1 MLETTMFVGVD
12 KDKWIR
18 TRFEGVTETEVQL
31 PSSNSLPIVTKKT
44 IVNEMTVR
52 DIPLSETLRTSL
64 ANLLTDLLSV
74 MK

>member
-1 MLETTMFVGVD
+1 MFVGVD

-18 TRFEGVTETEVQL
+18 TRFEGVTKREMQL